1 MDGRS
6 RGIFLLLLL
15 LVAKVL
21 VGGCDLRGNTK
32 AAAAVEINAR
42 QKRHSGKQ
50 GHRLVVGHEQRR

>member
-1 MDGRS
+1 MQRVLIRSQWQMDGRS

-42 QKRHSGKQ
+42 QKRRSGT
-50 GHRLVVGHEQRR
+50 